1 MGIIPIKVADL
12 NQMKPFEILESE
24 NIKSRFIE
32 KYNQIHNSE
41 DGEMFYESE
50 KYNFQKLIANS
61 KDLKECTGFSIY
73 GILMDIAAMGLT
85 IAPDSKPVLYILTRS
100 TNVGSQQQ
108 QVWEKRAY
116 LQVSPYG
123 ELALRIQAGQILY
136 ADRPVV
142 VYEGDTF
149 QPGMNEYGRKFVKY
163 MATVPRASKK
173 IIASF
178 IGLTRPD
185 GSIDFFWMMDEEIER
200 LKKCSNKQNNRNNE
214 AKDKSN
220 ALYSSNDG
228 QIDIGFLE
236 AKTLKHSLMVF
247 PKIKIG
253 QFTTLQQFEDEPK
266 PGDYGLAQEDAH
278 QLRESKPEI
287 QSFAENEE
295 KVNLPESEEVTIE
308 DDHF

>member
-1 MGIIPIKVADL
+1 MGNIQITVAEL
-12 NQMKPFEILESE
+12 NKMKPFEILENE
-24 NIKSRFIE
+24 NIKIRFIE

-50 KYNFQKLIANS
+50 KYNFQKLLANS

-73 GILMDIAAMGLT
+73 GILMDVAAMGLT
-85 IAPDSKPVLYILTRS
+85 ITPDTKPLLYILSRNV
-100 TNVGSQQQ
+100 NVGGDK
-108 QVWEKRAY
+108 WEKRAY
-116 LQVSPYG
+116 IQISPYG

-142 VYEGDTF
+142 VYEGDVF

-163 MATVPRASKK
+163 MAAVPRTSKN
-173 IIASF
+173 IIGSF

-200 LKKCSNKQNNRNNE
+200 LKKASNKQNNRNNE

-220 ALYSSNDG
+220 ALYTSNDG

-236 AKTLKHSLMVF
+236 AKTLKHSLMTF

-253 QFTTLQQFEDEPK
+253 QFTTLQQFSDEPK
-266 PGDYGLAQEDAH
+266 PSDYGLTASDAK
-278 QLRESKPEI
+278 EFSSSKPEI
-287 QSFAENEE
+287 ESFAEEKANEE
-295 KVNLPESEEVTIE
+295 QDGVTIDNE
-308 DDHF
+308 DIF

>member
-1 MGIIPIKVADL
+1 MGNIIPIKVEEL
-12 NQMKPFEILESE
+12 NKMKPFDILESE
-24 NIKSRFIE
+24 NIKARFIE

-50 KYNFQKLIANS
+50 KYNFQKLLANS

-73 GILMDIAAMGLT
+73 GILMDISAMGLT
-85 IAPDSKPVLYILTRS
+85 ITPDTKPLLYILTRS
-100 TNVGSQQQ
+100 VNVGSQQNA
-108 QVWEKRAY
+108 VWEKRAY

-142 VYEGDTF
+142 VFEGDVF

-163 MATVPRASKK
+163 MASVPRKSKN
-173 IIASF
+173 IIGSF

-200 LKKCSNKQNNRNNE
+200 LRKASNKQNNRGN
-214 AKDKSN
+214 ASADKSN
-220 ALYSSNDG
+220 ALYTSNDG

-266 PGDYGLAQEDAH
+266 PGDYGISAADMKEFSS
-278 QLRESKPEI
+278 SKPEI
-287 QSFAENEE
+287 QSFAEENTDEPEGVTIDNEE
-295 KVNLPESEEVTIE
+295 I
-308 DDHF
+308 F